1 MTPNP
6 SKTTADRIDK
16 DNILATGSSQRQRRP
31 VVKYESKSL
40 NKTLKKKSKKN
51 KQELKKDAKRKH
63 KSKSR
68 LIKTSRSKSSLR
80 PTKSLT
86 DAAAVA
92 GPSRG
97 RPRRRSSARIASCSP
112 HPSGYSALSARNP
125 SADSG
130 VKKARRRRKSHGW
143 SNRKRSRSRSAARPP
158 KTTAAG
164 PSQLH
169 TRDDEADKPKP
180 VQPVTTDTGVDF
192 SDVGGLHEQI
202 EKLKEMIVFPFRY
215 PEVFK
220 KFGCPRGVLFYGP
233 PGTGKT
239 LVARALVHE
248 LSKGTQKVTFYS
260 RSGSDILSKWFG
272 ESESNLRDLFEAAKT
287 NQPSVIFFDELD
299 ALAPARN
306 SQQDHVYTTIVGAL
320 LTLLDGLE
328 DRQQV
333 VVIGATNRPDAL
345 DSALRRPG
353 RFDREI
359 FFPPPNL
366 EARREILRI
375 SAPDGCSELLT
386 WLSERTSGFCG
397 ADIALLIREAFLAAV
412 KEAYPSI
419 YNTAVKVD
427 IDPTVKVMKRHY
439 ETALASFRPSGGRG
453 MQEWR
458 EVVPE
463 ILHPL
468 IDHDR
473 QHLVDVISRRCPWL
487 LPNKVKRGEI
497 CSQMRVLMCPDER
510 YPEDPEYVSKSV
522 LSAFADCNIWTMD
535 DAYVMSLTCV
545 DVMQLLSERIH
556 DVGRHRSPT
565 VLYMPRLEELEE
577 ALQLRV
583 GTGLERLLG
592 MLPRWAPLLVV
603 LTSVQ
608 PYPALVEQQRAAL
621 ATAHLHKVVRPGQP
635 QRTAFFTTLL
645 SHGRH
650 LSERS
655 IDQLVELTRGWSVQE
670 LGQLSVRV
678 SQIRAETKH
687 TPSVASLIKE
697 LTIER
702 QLNSRRA

>member
-1 MTPNP
+1 MPSHYKDIDPNVNE
-6 SKTTADRIDK
+6 A
-16 DNILATGSSQRQRRP
+16 NILGSTRSRRGRRADLKSASKQLKLDGGKNAP
-31 VVKYESKSL
+31 QNQKKHQKTRCHTKHQSSSKKKKKPTISKKPPEHPAVSKS
-40 NKTLKKKSKKN
+40 
-51 KQELKKDAKRKH
+51 A
-63 KSKSR
+63 
-68 LIKTSRSKSSLR
+68 
-80 PTKSLT
+80 T
-86 DAAAVA
+86 DL
-92 GPSRG
+92 SRG
-97 RPRRRSSARIASCSP
+97 RARCRSSTRIASCSP
-112 HPSGYSALSARNP
+112 HPSSYP
-125 SADSG
+125 SVAPLNSLPG
-130 VKKARRRRKSHGW
+130 AKKSRRRRRSHGW
-143 SNRKRSRSRSAARPP
+143 SSKKRSRSRSEARQQGSV
-158 KTTAAG
+158 AG
-164 PSQLH
+164 PSQ
-169 TRDDEADKPKP
+169 RDDTDEQPP
-180 VQPVTTDTGVDF
+180 RTVQPVTTDTGVDF
-192 SDVGGLHEQI
+192 KDVGGLHENV

-248 LSKGTQKVTFYS
+248 LSKGAQKVTFYS

-272 ESESNLRDLFEAAKT
+272 ESESNLRDLFEAAKA

-353 RFDREI
+353 RFDREL

-375 SAPDGCSELLT
+375 SAVDGCTELVT
-386 WLSERTSGFCG
+386 WLAERTSGFCG
-397 ADIALLIREAFLAAV
+397 ADIALLIREAFLSAV
-412 KEAYPSI
+412 KEAYPAI
-419 YNTAVKVD
+419 YNTAVRVD
-427 IDPTVKVMKRHY
+427 IDPTVKVLKRHY
-439 ETALASFRPSGGRG
+439 ETALASFRPSGGRS

-458 EVVPE
+458 EVVPD
-463 ILHPL
+463 ILKPL
-468 IDHDR
+468 IDQDR
-473 QHLVDVISRRCPWL
+473 CRLVEVISRRCPWL

-497 CSQMRVLMCPDER
+497 CSQMRVLICPDER
-510 YPEDPEYVSKSV
+510 YPEDAEYVSKSV
-522 LSAFADCNIWTMD
+522 LAAFADCNIWTMD

-583 GTGLERLLG
+583 GTGLDRLLG

-608 PYPALVEQQRAAL
+608 PYAGLAEHHQTAL
-621 ATAHLHKVVRPGQP
+621 ATAHLHKAVRPDQP
-635 QRTAFFTTLL
+635 QRYAFFSTLL
-645 SHGRH
+645 DHGRG

-655 IDQLVELTRGWSVQE
+655 IDQLVQLTRGWSVQE

-678 SQIRAETKH
+678 SQIRSESKH

-702 QLNSRRA
+702 ELVSKRA